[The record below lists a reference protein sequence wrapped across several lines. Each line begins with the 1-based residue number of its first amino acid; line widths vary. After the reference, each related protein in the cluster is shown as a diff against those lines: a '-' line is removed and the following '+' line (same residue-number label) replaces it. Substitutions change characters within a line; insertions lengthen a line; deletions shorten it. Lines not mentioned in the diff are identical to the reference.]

1 MGNREWTIEQKQ
13 AINAKG
19 ANILVSAAAG
29 AGKTTVLVARI
40 MNKILNENVDVD
52 RLLVATFTNAAAS
65 EMKERLLEKIYEEVN
80 LHPDNENLQK
90 QISLINRAHISTLHS
105 FCLDVIRNNFYELGM
120 SANFRI
126 GDPVE
131 LDIIEQEA
139 IEKVFE
145 DKYETEDEDFLNLL
159 DQYTS
164 YKQDDELKELV
175 LKIYAFIQT
184 MPNSIEWLEEA
195 VNDFKVDESIKDF
208 AETKWGKI
216 IIENSK
222 DIIEIQKNN
231 LEKARNMVFDEPEL
245 MDCKE
250 TLIQDIELFDSIKF
264 DTWDEFVESILNIG
278 FSNWSGKRPKG
289 EIMLNY

>member
-1 MGNREWTIEQKQ
+1 
-13 AINAKG
+13 
-19 ANILVSAAAG
+19 
-29 AGKTTVLVARI
+29 

-65 EMKERLLEKIYEEVN
+65 EMKERLLEKIYAEVN

-195 VNDFKVDESIKDF
+195 VNDFKVDENIKDF

-245 MDCKE
+245 MDCRD

-278 FSNWSGKRPKG
+278 FSKWSGKRPKG
-289 EIMLNY
+289 EIKELKDNAKLLRDDAKSGNNKNCK